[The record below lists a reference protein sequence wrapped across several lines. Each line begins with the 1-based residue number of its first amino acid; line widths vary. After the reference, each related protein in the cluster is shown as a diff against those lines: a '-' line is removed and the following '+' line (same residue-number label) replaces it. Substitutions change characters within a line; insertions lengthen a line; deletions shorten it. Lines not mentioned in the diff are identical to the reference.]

1 MPNIIVRMFVKYKI
15 GDDFIRFEL
24 YPYILFKSMGLLQFF
39 LSESTNVSITE
50 MLPVESA

>member
-1 MPNIIVRMFVKYKI
+1 M
-15 GDDFIRFEL
+15 RFEL
-24 YPYILFKSMGLLQFF
+24 YPYILFESMGSLQFL